1 MGLTRR
7 DFLRYGGSAGAIA
20 LTTSLGGCSR
30 PKTSVLR
37 VRVLQGSMPIQLP
50 KKFSQ
55 RLRLGDKSSFTFIEK
70 LAQPGVRLQHWVQGK
85 NRSRFTQAR
94 GLSQSFSLLQRWST
108 DPATIAQHWT
118 SHIPNP
124 LQRPDR
130 PADLIT
136 LGDSWLTAAILQDL
150 IEPLDPAEFPR
161 WQELPGRWQQLM
173 QRDATGFL
181 QADGPVWAAP
191 YRWGSNVIAYRKSR
205 IEKLGIEINDWE
217 DLWNPKL
224 KGLVSLPD
232 SPREVIGLALKKLGQ
247 SYNHPNPS
255 QVEGLAEALASLHD
269 QVKLYASD
277 NYLQP
282 LLLEDTWV
290 AVGSSA
296 ELLPLLQ
303 RDRNLAIIFPSSGS
317 SLWADLW
324 VKPKPFM
331 KADAPAV
338 EAANDLASRWID
350 FCWSPEVV
358 KLITNLSNGA
368 SPLALEPGL
377 DWLDKLQNR
386 DLLLPEES
394 ALRESEFILPLPQTS
409 LDQYQDLWVKMRQ
422 TALKV

>member
-7 DFLRYGGSAGAIA
+7 NFLRYSSSAAA
-20 LTTSLGGCSR
+20 LASASTLTSCSR
-30 PKTSVLR
+30 FQPTALQIQVLD
-37 VRVLQGSMPIQLP
+37 GSIPIQLP
-50 KKFSQ
+50 KQFRGLIK
-55 RLRLGDKSSFTFIEK
+55 GEGKTTFAPT
-70 LAQPGVRLQHWVQGK
+70 AQ
-85 NRSRFTQAR
+85 
-94 GLSQSFSLLQRWST
+94 LSQSFKQLQRWAT
-108 DPATIAQHWT
+108 DPAKVQQSWT
-118 SHIPNP
+118 SRIPNP
-124 LQRPDR
+124 LRKPPR

-136 LGDSWLTAAILQDL
+136 LGDSWLTAAIRQDL
-150 IEPLDPAEFPR
+150 IEPLDPAELPR
-161 WQELPGRWQQLM
+161 WKELPGRWQQLM

-191 YRWGSNVIAYRKSR
+191 YRWGGNVIAYRKNR
-205 IEKLGIEINDWE
+205 IEKLGIEIKDWE

-224 KGLVSLPD
+224 KGLLSLPN

-255 QVEGLAEALASLHD
+255 QVDGLAEALASLHG

-303 RDRNLAIIFPSSGS
+303 RDRNLAIIYPSSGS

-324 VKPKPFM
+324 VKPKPFATVSDN
-331 KADAPAV
+331 ADASA
-338 EAANDLASRWID
+338 EEIANSLASKWID

-368 SPLALEPGL
+368 SPLALQPGL
-377 DWLDKLQNR
+377 DWLEKLQNR
-386 DLLLPEES
+386 ELLLPDES
-394 ALRESEFILPLPQTS
+394 ALGESEFILPLPQES
-409 LDQYQDLWVKMRQ
+409 LDEYKELWAKMRRQ
-422 TALKV
+422 KLLG